1 MLIGTNLSTQTNKNI
16 PQKIN
21 FTGKLVDDSA
31 TTFFITEKQYKTILN
46 FFNFVFLNC
55 DKNINI

>member
-21 FTGKLVDDSA
+21 FTGKLVDDSV
-31 TTFFITEKQYKTILN
+31 FYHWKTIQNYSKL
-46 FFNFVFLNC
+46 F
-55 DKNINI
+55 